1 MVDTRK
7 ELQCERLDLRHVTS
21 YCVVCTRYTIL
32 DSFLLTVLPL
42 LPLRTHTSQN
52 PRQAHLQFPVCF
64 ATRAANDAL
73 DKFQRFFPLAIT
85 KDYHRFTTRYVTNIV
100 GSKKSSPFC
109 FYNSVSNSV
118 YTSYTYSQ
126 TLYMI
131 M

>member
-32 DSFLLTVLPL
+32 DSFLLTVLSL
-42 LPLRTHTSQN
+42 LPLRTRTSQN

-64 ATRAANDAL
+64 ATRAANDAF

-100 GSKKSSPFC
+100 GSKKKVHLFV
-109 FYNSVSNSV
+109 FIIVSV
-118 YTSYTYSQ
+118 
-126 TLYMI
+126 TLCIHHIPTARHYI
-131 M
+131 